1 MPQLLPTQPQSPS
14 PPSQIV
20 PLSSSTLQG
29 LPFPG
34 PYQPPSTS
42 RQAFSDL
49 PRQCA
54 SPEPVVQSRP
64 SNASSPLSGCL
75 PEPHL
80 VSTHRKQCIVDGCQE
95 FIAPTM
101 WRSHMNLHA
110 KGVFPGEVPT
120 WWLQE
125 QNLTVCTNCF
135 CLVAVSRFTSHLD
148 KCSTIVVSGCRSFP
162 HSSLGVSCP
171 SENPLPALPSW
182 EEVCE
187 LQCPTIRYIPHKAR
201 PAVARVLSDVLR
213 SICFENSEEAWLKL
227 FMLPKCVLRASKRG
241 GRHCKH
247 PSIEQLCG
255 LWSQGDIGGIW
266 NRIKRRPVIPPHK
279 QNSPIDV
286 SKKKISSAIGL
297 GREGLLGKAC
307 QALVSPGIAPNTQ
320 EVWNSL
326 QQKHP
331 KGAQPSLPTSSSPPV
346 THVLPQDFN
355 ILSVLHSFPKG
366 TACGPS
372 GLRIQHLLDSAQIH
386 LSVPLCSSL
395 RGVVDILVSGRAPI
409 SVSKF
414 LAGGSLTALVKNK
427 EGRPL
432 DIRPIAVGE
441 ALRRLTG
448 KCLCIITKPKATDFF
463 APLQYGVACTAG
475 AEKVIHGVRSCIK
488 EHWLDDNFT
497 VCKVDMSNAFNCVSR
512 QALLEE
518 CAVHFP
524 ELLPW
529 VGWCYGSQPTLWH
542 PLGQLSSEVGV
553 QQGDPLGPLLF
564 SLVLHKVVSYIA
576 QDRECLPLL
585 FNGWYLDDGV
595 LLGHSQAVN
604 LALTLIQKMGPSLG
618 LFVNVSKCEL
628 FGCGDLSSFPPEMK
642 VSRVPNLV
650 ILGAPIGDLIFCA
663 KFVAQKRAD
672 AAVLL
677 SQLAEVGAED
687 PQVAFLLLRQC
698 AAFCKLVHLAR
709 SAPPSHIAEGLALF
723 DKDVRQCF
731 AECTAVDAAD
741 VEWMQAQL
749 SLSRGGLGLR
759 SLSSHCVAAYLASI
773 SSSGCDKWNLLVEP
787 IELFNGLVPAEDAI
801 TLETLATSN
810 MRQHSLSGKI
820 EDQQF
825 RQLFHI
831 SSPANRA
838 RLLSI
843 SSRHAASW
851 LTVVPSPGLN
861 LHLEPNEFQ
870 IAVKWW
876 LGMDVSFGSC
886 CPHCPD
892 HRLDPLGHHAL
903 TCKHGGDVV
912 LRHNSLRDVFVE
924 FCHRACLGGQ
934 VEVGSGQ
941 GHDRLNSRPA
951 DVLVKNWHLGKPA
964 AFDLTITSPLN
975 PTTLTEAGVK
985 CGSSAQVAEVRKH
998 AANDG
1003 KCKELGWV
1011 CIPLAVESYGCWGM
1025 EAQESFKRL
1034 AARLAIQMGCSR
1046 SQATATLYQRLS
1058 LSLVRANARALLS
1071 RARVHLEEGG

>member
-1 MPQLLPTQPQSPS
+1 MVTNWSLGKPA
-14 PPSQIV
+14 
-20 PLSSSTLQG
+20 
-29 LPFPG
+29 
-34 PYQPPSTS
+34 
-42 RQAFSDL
+42 AFDL
-49 PRQCA
+49 T
-54 SPEPVVQSRP
+54 VT
-64 SNASSPLSGCL
+64 SPLNPSILSEAGVTAGSAAKVVEC
-75 PEPHL
+75 
-80 VSTHRKQCIVDGCQE
+80 RKQD
-95 FIAPTM
+95 
-101 WRSHMNLHA
+101 MND
-110 KGVFPGEVPT
+110 P
-120 WWLQE
+120 
-125 QNLTVCTNCF
+125 
-135 CLVAVSRFTSHLD
+135 
-148 KCSTIVVSGCRSFP
+148 KCSELGWKCTPLAVETYGCWDAEARETLAVETYGCWDAEARETLAVETYGCWGAEARETLSRLATRLAIPMRCTKSQATAAIYGRLSLTLVRS
-162 HSSLGVSCP
+162 CAR
-171 SENPLPALPSW
+171 AL
-182 EEVCE
+182 
-187 LQCPTIRYIPHKAR
+187 
-201 PAVARVLSDVLR
+201 LS
-213 SICFENSEEAWLKL
+213 
-227 FMLPKCVLRASKRG
+227 RAG
-241 GRHCKH
+241 
-247 PSIEQLCG
+247 
-255 LWSQGDIGGIW
+255 
-266 NRIKRRPVIPPHK
+266 
-279 QNSPIDV
+279 
-286 SKKKISSAIGL
+286 
-297 GREGLLGKAC
+297 
-307 QALVSPGIAPNTQ
+307 
-320 EVWNSL
+320 
-326 QQKHP
+326 
-331 KGAQPSLPTSSSPPV
+331 PSLV
-346 THVLPQDFN
+346 
-355 ILSVLHSFPKG
+355 I
-366 TACGPS
+366 
-372 GLRIQHLLDSAQIH
+372 
-386 LSVPLCSSL
+386 
-395 RGVVDILVSGRAPI
+395 
-409 SVSKF
+409 
-414 LAGGSLTALVKNK
+414 
-427 EGRPL
+427 
-432 DIRPIAVGE
+432 
-441 ALRRLTG
+441 
-448 KCLCIITKPKATDFF
+448 
-463 APLQYGVACTAG
+463 TAG

-488 EHWLDDNFT
+488 EHWIDDNFT

-604 LALTLIQKMGPSLG
+604 RALTLIQKMGPSLG

-1046 SQATATLYQRLS
+1046 SQATTTLYQRLS